1 MLGGLG
7 GGGDDEGDPYNF
19 DMGGGDDFGGF
30 GQSDSFDDAPKRPS
44 KKAPPKRPT
53 SKGGRSLGPKPI
65 SSDVGTK
72 TFKKASA
79 SDVLAK
85 AQAMLS
91 KAPTGSGQKKKESR
105 RSRSPSMDA
114 HGIMAN
120 LSSSEDGSPKKKTTT
135 LRRLD
140 TQSFDPDS
148 SFAEDDDAELDIQP
162 QQATSPVNDDDD
174 V

>member
-30 GQSDSFDDAPKRPS
+30 GQSDSFDDAPKRPA
-44 KKAPPKRPT
+44 KKAPPKRPS
-53 SKGGRSLGPKPI
+53 SKAGRSLGPKPI

-85 AQAMLS
+85 AQAMLA
-91 KAPTGSGQKKKESR
+91 KAPREPAVPSPTSTR
-105 RSRSPSMDA
+105 WRSR
-114 HGIMAN
+114 GV
-120 LSSSEDGSPKKKTTT
+120 
-135 LRRLD
+135 RR
-140 TQSFDPDS
+140 
-148 SFAEDDDAELDIQP
+148 A
-162 QQATSPVNDDDD
+162 
-174 V
+174 

>member
-19 DMGGGDDFGGF
+19 DMGGGPADPIRA
-30 GQSDSFDDAPKRPS
+30 APRRQPTMDKNEVVEEKIRTFVRQRPA
-44 KKAPPKRPT
+44 KKAPPKRPS
-53 SKGGRSLGPKPI
+53 SKAGRSLGPKPI

-114 HGIMAN
+114 DAAVGRFVEAV
-120 LSSSEDGSPKKKTTT
+120 GVQ
-135 LRRLD
+135 RR
-140 TQSFDPDS
+140 
-148 SFAEDDDAELDIQP
+148 A
-162 QQATSPVNDDDD
+162 
-174 V
+174 

>member
-30 GQSDSFDDAPKRPS
+30 GQSDSFDDAPKRPA

-85 AQAMLS
+85 AQAMLA

-114 HGIMAN
+114 DGIMAN
-120 LSSSEDGSPKKKTTT
+120 SVSYTHLT
-135 LRRLD
+135 LP
-140 TQSFDPDS
+140 TK
-148 SFAEDDDAELDIQP
+148 A
-162 QQATSPVNDDDD
+162 
-174 V
+174 

>member
-7 GGGDDEGDPYNF
+7 GGGKDDEGDPYNF

-44 KKAPPKRPT
+44 KKAPPKRPS
-53 SKGGRSLGPKPI
+53 SKAGRSLGPKPI

-91 KAPTGSGQKKKESR
+91 KAPTGSGQKEKR
-105 RSRSPSMDA
+105 CGDA
-114 HGIMAN
+114 LVSYPAQHNCWNG
-120 LSSSEDGSPKKKTTT
+120 SSIS
-135 LRRLD
+135 LAVML
-140 TQSFDPDS
+140 
-148 SFAEDDDAELDIQP
+148 LI
-162 QQATSPVNDDDD
+162 
-174 V
+174 